1 MSTLQVNIIKNTGTD
16 APVFQ
21 NSSGNEIGHLAGGW
35 TSFNGS
41 SFGDRAS
48 FNVSSLTDH
57 GTGNYA
63 VHWQNDFPG
72 SNAYAAVATCQGDGS
87 VNGSNN
93 VVQIHSASGGNKTSP
108 SAGEMRVTAVHPAN
122 NVNQDVNYMS
132 VVAFGV

>member
-1 MSTLQVNIIKNTGTD
+1 MSTLVVGTVKGTGSG
-16 APVFQ
+16 APTIQ
-21 NSSGNEIGHLAGGW
+21 NSSGTEIGQFAGGW

-63 VHWQNDFPG
+63 VHWQNDFAG

-93 VVQIHSASGGNKTSP
+93 LVQIHSASGGNKTSP
-108 SAGEMRVTAVHPAN
+108 SAGEMRVTALHPAN
-122 NVNQDVNYMS
+122 NVNQDVTYMS